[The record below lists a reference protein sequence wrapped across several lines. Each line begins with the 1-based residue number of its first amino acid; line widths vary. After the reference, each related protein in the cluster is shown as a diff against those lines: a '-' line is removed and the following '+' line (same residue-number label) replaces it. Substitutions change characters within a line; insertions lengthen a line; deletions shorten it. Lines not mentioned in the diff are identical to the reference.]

1 MRWHG
6 GPGCLGLGRSRR
18 RNRRPLGY
26 SRSFIFPLL
35 DCLEHVARLGNSRPV
50 DLLLRL
56 AVYLRGAG
64 AVLPAALKVLTY
76 PLCFIAFQ
84 GAGVCLFLSHTNGRQ
99 GVKDRPALYFEL
111 AR

>member
-1 MRWHG
+1 MRWG
-6 GPGCLGLGRSRR
+6 RGPGCLRLRRSRR

-26 SRSFIFPLL
+26 GRGFIFSLL
-35 DCLEHVARLGNSRPV
+35 DRLEHVARLGDSRPV

-56 AVYLRGAG
+56 AVYLRGSG
-64 AVLPAALKVLTY
+64 AVLPAPLKMLTY